1 MALGRRELLIGAAGA
16 ALLGGAFG
24 LAACNQGGGSNAT
37 SPDDM
42 ILGQANAPVTLI
54 EYASATCPHCAEF
67 HHLAWEG
74 LKTNY
79 IDTGKVR
86 YIFREYPTP
95 PEAVAVAGFQLA
107 RCGGAS
113 PEQYMNRVGEIF
125 RQQPDIFTALR
136 AGSLEGVRAKF
147 FEIGSSA
154 GLSEEQVNA
163 CITDE
168 SGAARVRRVVDGAA
182 PFNVTGT
189 PTLILNGR
197 KLEGAEGAQ
206 AVTSYEGLAALIDA
220 ALAQHG
226 T

>member
-1 MALGRRELLIGAAGA
+1 MALGRRELLIGVGGA
-16 ALLGGAFG
+16 ALLGSTVG
-24 LAACNQGGGSNAT
+24 LAACQPSSGGSAT
-37 SPDDM
+37 TPDDM
-42 ILGQANAPVTLI
+42 ILGQANAPATLI

-67 HHLAWEG
+67 HHLVWDQ
-74 LKTNY
+74 LKANY
-79 IDTGKVR
+79 IDTGKLR

-113 PEQYMNRVGEIF
+113 PEQYMVRVGEIF
-125 RQQPDIFTALR
+125 RQQPDIFGALR

-147 FEIGSSA
+147 FEIGSGA

-168 SGAARVRRVVDGAA
+168 AGAERVRRVVDGAR

-197 KLEGAEGAQ
+197 KLEDPR
-206 AVTSYEGLAALIDA
+206 AVTYEGLSAIIDQE
-220 ALAQHG
+220 LSQHS
-226 T
+226 